1 MSQTNKPN
9 WRKILEI
16 IAAIAT
22 LLTGFI
28 GGQVSAKNGYIDLFN
43 KCTVNQTINK

>member
-1 MSQTNKPN
+1 MSNSSKPN

-28 GGQVSAKNGYIDLFN
+28 GGQAAAQNGHIDLFN
-43 KCTVNQTINK
+43 KYTNNQQIK